1 MLIQEPVPTGT
12 SRRTPPRGVAVG
24 VRRLG
29 DISLLDV
36 HGPLPAVAGP
46 AREAVL
52 AEWVE
57 SPAAVICDL
66 SDVRGPVDSPAMSR
80 LALLG
85 AHVRQWPG
93 IPIGLICPDRD
104 VREGLARAAEGRYLA
119 IAETGSAVWG
129 ELSAGAATA
138 TVRATLAPEPRSAR
152 AARDFVAHTC
162 SDWGCSH
169 QVLAATLI
177 ASELV
182 TNAVLHARTPLTM
195 SVSRCGRRL
204 RVGVRD
210 HDSTPPTPRVVGSD
224 DASGRG
230 MQVVE
235 ALCEDWGVL
244 SAAGGK
250 LVWAI
255 LPAQPDHSGPRRSAQ
270 G

>member
-12 SRRTPPRGVAVG
+12 SRRAPLRGVAVG

-36 HGPLPAVAGP
+36 HGPLPAVVDP

-66 SDVRGPVDSPAMSR
+66 SDVRGPADGPAVPC

-85 AHVRQWPG
+85 AQVRQWPG

-104 VREGLARAAEGRYLA
+104 LRESLTRAAEGRYLA

-152 AARDFVAHTC
+152 TARDFVAQTC
-162 SDWGCSH
+162 SEWGCSH
-169 QVLAATLI
+169 QVHAATLI

-182 TNAVLHARTPLTM
+182 TNAVLDARTPLTM
-195 SVSRCGRRL
+195 SVSRCGSQL

-210 HDSTPPTPRVVGSD
+210 HDSKASTPRLVGSD
-224 DASGRG
+224 DAAGLG
-230 MQVVE
+230 MRVIE
-235 ALCEDWGVL
+235 ALCQDWGVL

-250 LVWAI
+250 LVWAS
-255 LPAQPDHSGPRRSAQ
+255 LPA
-270 G
+270 

>member
-1 MLIQEPVPTGT
+1 
-12 SRRTPPRGVAVG
+12 VG

-36 HGPLPAVAGP
+36 HGPLPAVAGL

-52 AEWVE
+52 TEWVE

-66 SDVRGPVDSPAMSR
+66 SDVRGPVDSAAVPR
-80 LALLG
+80 LASLG
-85 AHVRQWPG
+85 AQVRQWPG

-104 VREGLARAAEGRYLA
+104 VREGLTAAAEGRYLA

-138 TVRATLAPEPRSAR
+138 TVRATLVPEPRSAR
-152 AARDFVAHTC
+152 AAREFVAQTC

-169 QVLAATLI
+169 QVHAATLI

-182 TNAVLHARTPLTM
+182 TNAVLHARSPLTM
-195 SVSRCGRRL
+195 SVSRCGHQL

-210 HDSTPPTPRVVGSD
+210 HDSRPPTRVVGSD
-224 DASGRG
+224 VATRLG

-235 ALCEDWGVL
+235 ALCRDWGVL
-244 SAAGGK
+244 FAAGGK
-250 LVWAI
+250 VVWAI
-255 LPAQPDHSGPRRSAQ
+255 LPAQPDPARSA

>member
-1 MLIQEPVPTGT
+1 M
-12 SRRTPPRGVAVG
+12 G

-29 DISLLDV
+29 DICLLDV
-36 HGPLPAVAGP
+36 HGPLPAVAG
-46 AREAVL
+46 AAHEAVL

-66 SDVRGPVDSPAMSR
+66 SDVRGPVDSPAVPH
-80 LALLG
+80 LASLG
-85 AHVRQWPG
+85 ALVRQWPG

-104 VREGLARAAEGRYLA
+104 VRDGLTRADEGRHLA
-119 IAETGSAVWG
+119 IAETGSTVWG

-152 AARDFVAHTC
+152 AARDFVARTC

-195 SVSRCGRRL
+195 SVSRCGHQL

-210 HDSTPPTPRVVGSD
+210 HDSRPPTPRVVGPD
-224 DASGRG
+224 VATGLG

-235 ALCEDWGVL
+235 ALCQDWGVL
-244 SAAGGK
+244 FAAGGK

-255 LPAQPDHSGPRRSAQ
+255 LPAQPDQARSA

>member
-1 MLIQEPVPTGT
+1 MT
-12 SRRTPPRGVAVG
+12 
-24 VRRLG
+24 
-29 DISLLDV
+29 
-36 HGPLPAVAGP
+36 
-46 AREAVL
+46 
-52 AEWVE
+52 
-57 SPAAVICDL
+57 
-66 SDVRGPVDSPAMSR
+66 
-80 LALLG
+80 
-85 AHVRQWPG
+85 
-93 IPIGLICPDRD
+93 
-104 VREGLARAAEGRYLA
+104 
-119 IAETGSAVWG
+119 
-129 ELSAGAATA
+129 LSAGTATA

-182 TNAVLHARTPLTM
+182 TNAVRHARTPLTM

-250 LVWAI
+250 VVWAI
-255 LPAQPDHSGPRRSAQ
+255 LPAQPDQMSAAADTPPDARPSAYSTVTTR
-270 G
+270 GR

>member
-1 MLIQEPVPTGT
+1 
-12 SRRTPPRGVAVG
+12 
-24 VRRLG
+24 
-29 DISLLDV
+29 
-36 HGPLPAVAGP
+36 
-46 AREAVL
+46 VL

-66 SDVRGPVDSPAMSR
+66 SDVCGRVDSPALAR

-85 AHVRQWPG
+85 AQVRRGPG
-93 IPIGLICPDRD
+93 TPIGLICPDRD
-104 VREGLARAAEGRYLA
+104 VREVLTSAAEGRYLA
-119 IAETGSAVWG
+119 IAESGTAVWG

-169 QVLAATLI
+169 QVTAATLI

-182 TNAVLHARTPLTM
+182 TNAVLHARTPLTI
-195 SVSRCGRRL
+195 SVSRCGRQL

-210 HDSTPPTPRVVGSD
+210 HDSTPPTSRVVAP
-224 DASGRG
+224 DAATGRG
-230 MQVVE
+230 MQVVD
-235 ALCEDWGVL
+235 ALCVDWGVM

-255 LPAQPDHSGPRRSAQ
+255 LPG
-270 G
+270 

>member
-1 MLIQEPVPTGT
+1 
-12 SRRTPPRGVAVG
+12 VG

-36 HGPLPAVAGP
+36 HGSLPAVAGP
-46 AREAVL
+46 VHDAVL

-66 SDVRGPVDSPAMSR
+66 SDVRGPVDGPAVPH
-80 LALLG
+80 LASLG
-85 AHVRQWPG
+85 ALVRQWPG
-93 IPIGLICPDRD
+93 IPIGLICPDREL
-104 VREGLARAAEGRYLA
+104 REGLGGADEGRYLA
-119 IAETGSAVWG
+119 IAETGPAVWG
-129 ELSAGAATA
+129 ELSEGAATA

-152 AARDFVAHTC
+152 AARDFVAQTC
-162 SDWGCSH
+162 SDWGCSQ

-182 TNAVLHARTPLTM
+182 TIAVLHARTPLTL
-195 SVSRCGRRL
+195 SVSRCGHEL

-210 HDSTPPTPRVVGSD
+210 HDSRPPTPRLVGSD
-224 DASGRG
+224 DATGLG
-230 MQVVE
+230 MRVVE
-235 ALCEDWGVL
+235 ALCQDWGVL
-244 SAAGGK
+244 FAAGGK

-255 LPAQPDHSGPRRSAQ
+255 LPAQPDQARSA

>member
-1 MLIQEPVPTGT
+1 
-12 SRRTPPRGVAVG
+12 
-24 VRRLG
+24 
-29 DISLLDV
+29 
-36 HGPLPAVAGP
+36 
-46 AREAVL
+46 VL

-66 SDVRGPVDSPAMSR
+66 SDVHGRVNSPAVAR

-85 AHVRQWPG
+85 AQVRRWPG

-104 VREGLARAAEGRYLA
+104 VREVLTCAPEGRYLA
-119 IAETGSAVWG
+119 VAEPGSAVWG

-138 TVRATLAPEPRSAR
+138 TVRVTLAPEPRSAR
-152 AARDFVAHTC
+152 AARDFVARTC
-162 SDWGCSH
+162 SDWGCSQ

-195 SVSRCGRRL
+195 SVSRCGSQL

-210 HDSTPPTPRVVGSD
+210 HDGTPPRSRVVGP
-224 DASGRG
+224 DAVSGRG
-230 MQVVE
+230 MRVVD
-235 ALCEDWGVL
+235 ALCLDWGVL
-244 SAAGGK
+244 SAAGSK

-255 LPAQPDHSGPRRSAQ
+255 LPA
-270 G
+270 

>member
-1 MLIQEPVPTGT
+1 MLIQEPEPTST
-12 SRRTPPRGVAVG
+12 SRRAPPRGVAVG

-36 HGPLPAVAGP
+36 HGPLPAVVDP

-66 SDVRGPVDSPAMSR
+66 SDVRGPADGPAVPC

-85 AHVRQWPG
+85 AQVRQWPG

-104 VREGLARAAEGRYLA
+104 LRESLTRAAEGRYLA

-152 AARDFVAHTC
+152 TARDFVAQTC
-162 SDWGCSH
+162 SEWGCSH
-169 QVLAATLI
+169 QVHAATLI

-182 TNAVLHARTPLTM
+182 TNAVLDARTPLTM
-195 SVSRCGRRL
+195 SVSRCGSQL

-210 HDSTPPTPRVVGSD
+210 HDSKASTPRLVGSD
-224 DASGRG
+224 DAAGLG
-230 MQVVE
+230 MRVIE
-235 ALCEDWGVL
+235 ALCQDWGVL

-255 LPAQPDHSGPRRSAQ
+255 LPA
-270 G
+270 

>member
-1 MLIQEPVPTGT
+1 M
-12 SRRTPPRGVAVG
+12 
-24 VRRLG
+24 
-29 DISLLDV
+29 
-36 HGPLPAVAGP
+36 
-46 AREAVL
+46 L

-66 SDVRGPVDSPAMSR
+66 SDVRGPVDSPAVRR

-85 AHVRQWPG
+85 AQVRQWPG

-104 VREGLARAAEGRYLA
+104 VREGLARAAEGRHLA

-152 AARDFVAHTC
+152 AARDFVARTC

-169 QVLAATLI
+169 QVQAATLI

-195 SVSRCGRRL
+195 SVSRCGSQL
-204 RVGVRD
+204 RVEFATTTARLPR
-210 HDSTPPTPRVVGSD
+210 PPSSD
-224 DASGRG
+224 PTTRPGWGCRWSRPCARTGASCPLPGASSSGRSCRPSPTG
-230 MQVVE
+230 R
-235 ALCEDWGVL
+235 D
-244 SAAGGK
+244 
-250 LVWAI
+250 
-255 LPAQPDHSGPRRSAQ
+255 PRLTR
-270 G
+270 